1 MCILSSTFQI
11 TTSDWIQIAGIV
23 ITAII
28 GVWIAEGVQNN
39 VNKSRALR
47 DFFIQE
53 LTALQQDY
61 RDFANAIFSS
71 QLSANEIKVRF
82 KSFATRITALDDYIH
97 KKFEIKGSLVKDA
110 HFKLRQELTEHEEFN
125 EQFKNDVV
133 SFSSTTKASFQSL
146 HLELTKAITE
156 RIINVNESRIRG
168 RHWWNKNK

>member
-1 MCILSSTFQI
+1 MCIVLCTSNIS
-11 TTSDWIQIAGIV
+11 TSDWIQIAGII

-28 GVWIAEGVQNN
+28 GIWIANGVQNN

-61 RDFANAIFSS
+61 RDFTNAIFSG

-82 KSFATRITALDDYIH
+82 KSFTTRITALDDYIH
-97 KKFEIKGSLVKDA
+97 KKFNIQGSLIKDA
-110 HFKLRQELTEHEEFN
+110 HVKLRQEMTEHDEFN

-133 SFSSTTKASFQSL
+133 VFSSTTKASFQGL

-156 RIINVNESRIRG
+156 RTINVNESHIKYH
-168 RHWWNKNK
+168 HWWNKNE